1 METVHKMKKDSKWEG
16 QRPVFKSQGNKK
28 GSKGENKG
36 LRATGQGLGNTNCV
50 ERIWRIPGQMK
61 TEVKATKGT
70 FSSRGSF
77 PVPVSLDGSD
87 KKEKKCLGTRS
98 WFSR

>member
-1 METVHKMKKDSKWEG
+1 MEAVHKMKKDSKWEG

-77 PVPVSLDGSD
+77 PVPVSLDGSY
-87 KKEKKCLGTRS
+87 KKEKKCLGTQS